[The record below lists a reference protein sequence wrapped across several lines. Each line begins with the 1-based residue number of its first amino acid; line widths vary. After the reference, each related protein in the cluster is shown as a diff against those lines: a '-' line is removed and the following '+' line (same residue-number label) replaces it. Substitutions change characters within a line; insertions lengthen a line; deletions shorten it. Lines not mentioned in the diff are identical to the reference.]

1 MWRMSSS
8 VWASSPAGAGVTPN
22 SLVTAFAETCRSQVN
37 GLTIV
42 CRIPSGIAT
51 TFAIASARWSA
62 SAFGTS
68 SPSATLRYVRIRKA
82 SA

>member
-8 VWASSPAGAGVTPN
+8 VCASSPAGAGETPK

-37 GLTIV
+37 GLTIF
-42 CRIPSGIAT
+42 CRISSGIAT
-51 TFAIASARWSA
+51 VFAIGSARCSA

-68 SPSATLRYVRIRKA
+68 SPSATLR
-82 SA
+82 